1 MKQLKF
7 GLVVAAS
14 GLALAMMTAQGC
26 GGTEEVTDSGVA
38 DTSVADTSVPD
49 TFVPPKDAGRDT
61 APTCDP
67 KLDPFKNVQ
76 DASVGDSGLTTGV
89 CAGCAKTKCKSE
101 IDTCMQDCTCQEP
114 IVSVLECVLKPGTGG
129 LSQQTLLMCAS
140 GLGGA
145 PQSVQIN
152 GLAIAQ
158 CLQSQCSAECV
169 PAGLLDGGSDGSSD
183 GGDGG

>member
-49 TFVPPKDAGRDT
+49 TFVPPKDAGKDT

-67 KLDPFKNVQ
+67 NADPFKNVQ
-76 DASVGDSGLTTGV
+76 DASVGDSGLTTGL
-89 CAGCAKTKCKSE
+89 CAACVKAECKTE
-101 IDTCMQDCTCQEP
+101 VDACMKDCECQGP
-114 IVSVLECVLKPGTGG
+114 IIKVLECALKPGSSGITLQSLIGCTAG
-129 LSQQTLLMCAS
+129 LDITASAQNS
-140 GLGGA
+140 GLTIGA
-145 PQSVQIN
+145 CIQN
-152 GLAIAQ
+152 E
-158 CLQSQCSAECV
+158 CSRECI
-169 PAGLLDGGSDGSSD
+169 PAGLFDGGSDAAADAAND
-183 GGDGG
+183 GG